1 MNNFGFLDTPY
12 TPGGASL
19 VLEKIWSKIKQCGI
33 SMDIEIQKEFS
44 DKTLPGMNVSTH
56 LNLCNDQ

>member
-19 VLEKIWSKIKQCGI
+19 VLEKIWSKIEQCAKCA
-33 SMDIEIQKEFS
+33 EV
-44 DKTLPGMNVSTH
+44 TLQQQQP
-56 LNLCNDQ
+56 